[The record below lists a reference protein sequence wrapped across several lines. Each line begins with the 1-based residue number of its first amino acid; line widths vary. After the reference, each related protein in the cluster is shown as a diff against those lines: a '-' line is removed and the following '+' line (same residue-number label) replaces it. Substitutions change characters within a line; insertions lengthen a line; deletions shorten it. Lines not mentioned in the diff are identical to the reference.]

1 MNKTFIFK
9 LLYHQSLKSTL
20 TCLMPSSSLKLEAAK
35 FEFRAYRH
43 LDSALD
49 KSADV
54 SFIRTEHKNNES
66 IILTEASYVH
76 LLFVQ
81 ISVTKAEV
89 LLIKYFTIIPN
100 LSKH

>member
-1 MNKTFIFK
+1 
-9 LLYHQSLKSTL
+9 
-20 TCLMPSSSLKLEAAK
+20 MPCSSLKLEAAK

-54 SFIRTEHKNNES
+54 SFIKTEHKNNES